1 MPATETN
8 RPVLASEW
16 GDRRGMSAQTAQ
28 RTTGRRTIEPIAT
41 PMMIRAVFMELGLLK
56 ADLAGHGVQLQA
68 SPPRSGGL

>member
-1 MPATETN
+1 
-8 RPVLASEW
+8 
-16 GDRRGMSAQTAQ
+16 MSAQTAQ